1 MSPAATPRGTFLPGL
16 EVLARGAREERRLFA
31 WAVLGSVVYGVG
43 TAGSGWM
50 VGRVTE
56 RVVVPALTPGS
67 EERVTTGDVW
77 LAGAALLAVTVVT
90 VGGVLV
96 RRILAGA
103 TMYALQARYRRA
115 LVRRYLDLPLS
126 WHHSHPAGRLLATA
140 ASDVEATW
148 QAMAI
153 LPFALGVVVLI
164 AVAGAAMVA
173 ADPVL
178 GGIGLVVVPA
188 LVVANAAYSRAMSP
202 KVRRVQRL
210 RGEVSAVV
218 HESFEGA
225 LVVKTLGLAGGE
237 VARFAEESGRLRDAN
252 VAAGRTR
259 GAFDPVIE
267 ALPQLGTLLVL
278 AVGAARAAAGA
289 ADVGD
294 IVQVAYML
302 SLLAF
307 PVRAIGWTLAELP
320 RTVAGDARLQAVL
333 RESATTPWGERR
345 AQRAAAP
352 AAPSTSGLEHHHP
365 LPVPDPTDE
374 DDDDR
379 AAAQPARASRPPRPV
394 LSGVD
399 LDVTAG
405 TTTALVGGTGSG
417 KSTLAGLLVRLVDP
431 TSGQVLLD
439 GVDVRELAEGELA
452 GVAALVPQ
460 STFVFDDT
468 VRGNVALGLEEG
480 LDAGAGPSADAGAP
494 TSRRVSDE
502 DVWAALRL
510 AQADGFVAALPE
522 GLDTRVGERGASL
535 SGGQRQRLAL
545 ARALVRRPRLL
556 VLDDATSALDPAVE
570 RAVLDGLGA
579 SGLGTTV
586 VVVASR
592 PATIALADEVV
603 HLERGRV
610 VDRGTAAEL
619 LERDEGYRD
628 LVSAYARAAR
638 ERAAAGSSVTSS
650 ASSTG
655 TAGGGTP

>member
-1 MSPAATPRGTFLPGL
+1 VQRGTFLRGMR
-16 EVLARGAREERRLFA
+16 VLARGAREEPRLFA
-31 WAVLGSVVYGVG
+31 WAVLGSVVYGAG
-43 TAGSGWM
+43 TAGSGWL
-50 VGRVTE
+50 VGRVTQD
-56 RVVVPALTPGS
+56 VVVPALSGDA
-67 EERVTTGDVW
+67 RVTTGDVW
-77 LAGAALLAVTVVT
+77 LAGAALLAVGVVT
-90 VGGVLV
+90 VGGVLL
-96 RRILAGA
+96 RRIAAGA

-115 LVRRYLDLPLS
+115 LARRYLDLPLA

-164 AVAGAAMVA
+164 GIAGVAMVA

-178 GGIGLVVVPA
+178 GGIGLLVVPA
-188 LVVANAAYSRAMSP
+188 LVVVNALYSRRMSP
-202 KVRRVQRL
+202 RVRRVQRL
-210 RGEVSAVV
+210 RGEVSSVA

-237 VARFAEESGRLRDAN
+237 VTRFAREADRLRDAN

-278 AVGAARAAAGA
+278 AVGAARTVSG
-289 ADVGD
+289 DVGVGD
-294 IVQVAYML
+294 VVQVAYML

-320 RTVAGDARLQAVL
+320 RTVAGDARLQSVL
-333 RESATTPWGERR
+333 TEDATTPWGS
-345 AQRAAAP
+345 RAAGSGRAP
-352 AAPSTSGLEHHHP
+352 ARPQGRGVGYHHP
-365 LPVPDPTDE
+365 APVPDPTDE
-374 DDDDR
+374 DEDAPR
-379 AAAQPARASRPPRPV
+379 AATSPVRPPRAPRPV
-394 LSGVD
+394 LRGVD
-399 LDVTAG
+399 LEVTAG
-405 TTTALVGGTGSG
+405 TTTAVVGGTGSG

-431 TSGQVLLD
+431 TTGTVLLD

-468 VRGNVALGLEEG
+468 VRGNVALGL
-480 LDAGAGPSADAGAP
+480 DADDVPAE
-494 TSRRVSDE
+494 RRTTDD

-510 AQADGFVAALPE
+510 AQADGFVAALPD

-579 SGLGTTV
+579 QGLGTTV

-603 HLERGRV
+603 HLEHGRV

-619 LERDEGYRD
+619 TERDEGYRE
-628 LVSAYARAAR
+628 LVTAYARAAR
-638 ERAAAGSSVTSS
+638 ERAAAATEQG
-650 ASSTG
+650 AR
-655 TAGGGTP
+655 A

>member
-1 MSPAATPRGTFLPGL
+1 MQRGTFLRGMR
-16 EVLARGAREERRLFA
+16 VLARGAREEPRLFA
-31 WAVLGSVVYGVG
+31 WAVVGSVVYGAG
-43 TAGSGWM
+43 TAGSGWL
-50 VGRVTE
+50 VGRVTQD
-56 RVVVPALTPGS
+56 VVVPALSGDAG
-67 EERVTTGDVW
+67 VTTGDVW
-77 LAGAALLAVTVVT
+77 LAGAALLAVGVVT
-90 VGGVLV
+90 VGGVLL
-96 RRILAGA
+96 RRIAAGA

-115 LVRRYLDLPLS
+115 LARRYLDLPLA

-164 AVAGAAMVA
+164 GIAGVAMVA

-178 GGIGLVVVPA
+178 GGIGLLVVPA
-188 LVVANAAYSRAMSP
+188 LVVVNALYSRRMSP
-202 KVRRVQRL
+202 RVRRVQRL
-210 RGEVSAVV
+210 RGEVSTVA

-237 VARFAEESGRLRDAN
+237 VTRFAHEADRLRDAN

-278 AVGAARAAAGA
+278 AVGAARTVSGDAG
-289 ADVGD
+289 VGD
-294 IVQVAYML
+294 VVQVAYML

-333 RESATTPWGERR
+333 TEDATTPWGS
-345 AQRAAAP
+345 RAAGAGRAP
-352 AAPSTSGLEHHHP
+352 ARPQGRGVGYHHP
-365 LPVPDPTDE
+365 APVPDPTDE
-374 DDDDR
+374 DDDGAPL
-379 AAAQPARASRPPRPV
+379 AAVAPAEAGPARAPRPV
-394 LSGVD
+394 LRDVD
-399 LDVTAG
+399 LEVTAG
-405 TTTALVGGTGSG
+405 TTTAVVGGTGSG

-431 TSGQVLLD
+431 TTGTVLLD

-468 VRGNVALGLEEG
+468 VRGNVALGL
-480 LDAGAGPSADAGAP
+480 DADDVPAA
-494 TSRRVSDE
+494 RRTTDD

-510 AQADGFVAALPE
+510 AQADGFVAALPD

-579 SGLGTTV
+579 QGLGTTV

-603 HLERGRV
+603 HLEHGRV
-610 VDRGTAAEL
+610 VDRGTAADL
-619 LERDEGYRD
+619 TERDEGYRE
-628 LVSAYARAAR
+628 LVTAYARAAR
-638 ERAAAGSSVTSS
+638 ERAAA
-650 ASSTG
+650 
-655 TAGGGTP
+655 TAEEARA